1 MGKNQNFETIL
12 DTCLELLL
20 TGNGTVEQCLQRYP
34 EYAAEL
40 EPLLSTAVSVN
51 KAVNVKPSPEF
62 KARAH
67 YQLQL
72 KMAETGVRKPV
83 SLWRLQ
89 PKWALTAMSV
99 MVVFILSSGT
109 VLAANTSMPGS
120 ILYPIKIATEN
131 VSIKLTGS
139 DINKAELYAAL
150 ADRRVTEMVYVI
162 EHGKSTYVDGIAEKY
177 DTTMSAI
184 DSLALSTGPVLT
196 MAASGANELG
206 ATGVARETTQT
217 APVAAPS
224 VASTM
229 PDNTDKSQLK
239 TAENTD
245 KAVATPT
252 PETITETTIASIL
265 SDKEKLKQYIAY
277 NAIHHPEKL
286 QELLNIAPA
295 SSRAAINKMIAT
307 SIEKNRQTLTK
318 LDD

>member
-12 DTCLELLL
+12 DACLELLL
-20 TGNGTVEQCLQRYP
+20 TGNGTVAQCLQRYP

-51 KAVNVKPSPEF
+51 QAVDVKPSPEF

-72 KMAETGVRKPV
+72 KMAETGARKPV

-89 PKWALTAMSV
+89 PKWALSAMAV
-99 MVVFILSSGT
+99 MLVFVLSSGT

-131 VSIKLTGS
+131 VSTRLTGS
-139 DINKAELYAAL
+139 DIKKAELYAAL

-162 EHGKSTYVDGIAEKY
+162 EHGKSNYVDGIAEKY
-177 DTTMSAI
+177 EETMSAI
-184 DSLALSTGPVLT
+184 DSLALSSEPVLT
-196 MAASGANELG
+196 MGASGVNEFG

-217 APVAAPS
+217 ALLDAPS
-224 VASTM
+224 AASTI
-229 PDNTDKSQLK
+229 PDNTDSSQLK
-239 TAENTD
+239 TAESAD
-245 KAVATPT
+245 KAAAAPA
-252 PETITETTIASIL
+252 PETLHKTTIASIL
-265 SDKEKLKQYIAY
+265 SDKDKLKQYIAY
-277 NAIHHPEKL
+277 TAIHHPEKL

-295 SSRAAINKMIAT
+295 SSRAAISKMIAT
-307 SIEKNRQTLTK
+307 SIEKNRQTLAE